1 MTRWRARKAAARGLL
16 YVGAAVL
23 VFQAA
28 FPFFWMASTS
38 MKPPAEVFAQPP
50 YFVPKAP
57 TWENFWR
64 LFTSTNFLI
73 YFRNSVAVAGLAV
86 LLTMVVGAAGA
97 YSLTRYRYPGREQIA
112 GLILCTYMFAPIMIV
127 IPFFILVKRVGIEN
141 THLALVLAFASFCL
155 PFALWLLR
163 AFFETIP
170 IELEEAALVDG
181 ANRFWAVVY
190 VVMPL
195 ALPGV
200 IATSI
205 FTFILAWNDYIF
217 TRILISADELKTLPV
232 GVQDIFHSAL
242 IDWGLI
248 MAAGVLITLP
258 ALAFFIAVQRH
269 LVAGWG
275 SGGLK
280 G

>member
-1 MTRWRARKAAARGLL
+1 MTPGRARKLAARGLL
-16 YVGAAVL
+16 YIGAGLL

-38 MKPPAEVFAQPP
+38 MKPPREVFAQPP
-50 YFVPKAP
+50 YFVPEAP
-57 TWENFWR
+57 TWENFSR
-64 LFTSTNFLI
+64 LFTSTSFLI
-73 YFRNSVAVAGLAV
+73 YFRNSLTVAGLAV

-97 YSLTRYRYPGREQIA
+97 YSLTRFRYPGREQIA

-127 IPFFILVKRVGIEN
+127 IPFFILVKKAGIQD

-181 ANRFWAVVY
+181 AGRLRAVLY
-190 VVMPL
+190 VVLPL

-217 TRILISADELKTLPV
+217 TRILISSDELKTLPV
-232 GVQDIFHSAL
+232 GVQDLFHSAL
-242 IDWGLI
+242 VDWGLI
-248 MAAGVLITLP
+248 MAAGVLITIP
-258 ALAFFIAVQRH
+258 ALAFFMAVQRH

>member
-1 MTRWRARKAAARGLL
+1 MTPWRARRVVVRGLL

-28 FPFFWMASTS
+28 FPFLWMASTS

-73 YFRNSVAVAGLAV
+73 YFRNSLTVSGLAV
-86 LLTMVVGAAGA
+86 LLTMVVGVAGA

-127 IPFFILVKRVGIEN
+127 IPFFILVKQVGIQN
-141 THLALVLAFASFCL
+141 THLALVLAFASVCL

-181 ANRFWAVVY
+181 ADRLRAVVY
-190 VVMPL
+190 VVLPL

-232 GVQDIFHSAL
+232 GVQDLFHSAL

-248 MAAGVLITLP
+248 MAAGVLITIP

>member
-1 MTRWRARKAAARGLL
+1 MSRWRARELTARALL
-16 YVGAAVL
+16 YAGAALL

-38 MKPPAEVFAQPP
+38 MKPPLDMFTEPP
-50 YFVPKAP
+50 SVIPRSP
-57 TWENFWR
+57 TLDNFWR
-64 LFTSTNFLI
+64 LFTATNFLI
-73 YFRNSVAVAGLAV
+73 YFLNSLKVAGLAV
-86 LLTMVVGAAGA
+86 LLTTVVGAAGA

-112 GLILCTYMFAPIMIV
+112 GVILCTYMFAPIMVV
-127 IPFFILVKRVGIEN
+127 IPFFILVKSAGIEN
-141 THLALVLAFASFCL
+141 THLALILAFTSFCL
-155 PFALWLLR
+155 PFTLWILR

-170 IELEEAALVDG
+170 IELEEAAMVDG
-181 ANRFWAVVY
+181 ASRFRAVLY
-190 VVMPL
+190 VVLPL

-232 GVQDIFHSAL
+232 GVQDLFHSAL

-248 MAAGVLITLP
+248 MAAGMMITIP
-258 ALAFFIAVQRH
+258 AMIFFLAVQRY
-269 LVAGWG
+269 LVRGWG
-275 SGGLK
+275 TGAMK

>member
-1 MTRWRARKAAARGLL
+1 MTPWRARRVVVRGLL

-28 FPFFWMASTS
+28 FPFLWMASTS

-73 YFRNSVAVAGLAV
+73 YFRNSLTVSGLAV

-97 YSLTRYRYPGREQIA
+97 YSLTRYRYPGREQVA

-127 IPFFILVKRVGIEN
+127 IPFFILVKKVGIQN
-141 THLALVLAFASFCL
+141 THFALVLAFASFCL

-170 IELEEAALVDG
+170 VELEEAALVDG
-181 ANRFWAVVY
+181 ADRLRAVVY
-190 VVMPL
+190 VVLPL

-232 GVQDIFHSAL
+232 GVQDLFHSAL

-248 MAAGVLITLP
+248 MAAGVLITIP

>member
-1 MTRWRARKAAARGLL
+1 MTPRARRAAARGLL
-16 YVGAAVL
+16 YIGAALL

-28 FPFFWMASTS
+28 FPFLWMASTS
-38 MKPPAEVFAQPP
+38 LKPPVEVFAQPP
-50 YFVPKAP
+50 SFVPEAP
-57 TWENFWR
+57 TWENFAR
-64 LFTSTNFLI
+64 LFTSTNFLR
-73 YFRNSVAVAGLAV
+73 YFQNSVTVAGLVV
-86 LLTMVVGAAGA
+86 LLTMGVGAAGA

-127 IPFFILVKRVGIEN
+127 IPFFILVKRIGIEN

-170 IELEEAALVDG
+170 VELEEAALVDG
-181 ANRFWAVVY
+181 ADRWRAVIH
-190 VVMPL
+190 VVLPL
-195 ALPGV
+195 ALPGL
-200 IATSI
+200 IATGI

-217 TRILISADELKTLPV
+217 ARILIASDELKTLPV
-232 GVQDIFHSAL
+232 GVQDLFHSAL

-248 MAAGVLITLP
+248 MAAGMLITIP
-258 ALAFFIAVQRH
+258 ALAFFVGVQRH
-269 LVAGWG
+269 LIAGWG
-275 SGGLK
+275 SGGLR

>member
-1 MTRWRARKAAARGLL
+1 MTRWRARKVTARGLL
-16 YVGAAVL
+16 YAGAAVL

-38 MKPPAEVFAQPP
+38 MKPPLDVFAEPP
-50 YFVPKAP
+50 SVIPRSP
-57 TWENFWR
+57 TVENFWR
-64 LFTSTNFLI
+64 LFTATNFLI
-73 YFRNSVAVAGLAV
+73 YFRNSLKVAGLAV
-86 LLTMVVGAAGA
+86 LLTTVVGAAGA

-112 GLILCTYMFAPIMIV
+112 GVILCTYMFAPIMVV

-141 THLALVLAFASFCL
+141 THLALVLAFTSFCL
-155 PFALWLLR
+155 PFTLWILR

-181 ANRFWAVVY
+181 ADRFRAVLY
-190 VVMPL
+190 VVLPL

-232 GVQDIFHSAL
+232 GVQDLFHSAL

-248 MAAGVLITLP
+248 MAAGMMITIP
-258 ALAFFIAVQRH
+258 AMIFFVAVQRY
-269 LVAGWG
+269 LVRGWG
-275 SGGLK
+275 AGAVK